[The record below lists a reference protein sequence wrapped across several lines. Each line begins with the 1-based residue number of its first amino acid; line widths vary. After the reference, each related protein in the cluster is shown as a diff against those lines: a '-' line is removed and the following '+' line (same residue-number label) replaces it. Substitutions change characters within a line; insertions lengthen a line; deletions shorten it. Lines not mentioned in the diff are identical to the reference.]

1 VLRLIR
7 RPPYPGELRHELV
20 WSATFLGGGAAAFLW
35 FATGWS
41 LPDCLLMKWTGLPCL
56 GCGGTRSARC
66 LVAFDPWQALL
77 YHPGFTLTVLGLCLW
92 TLYSAYVL
100 VSRDPLRLRI
110 AMDESGRSWL
120 RRGLVAALLVHWVWQ
135 AFYLTRA

>member
-1 VLRLIR
+1 MLRLIR
-7 RPPYPGELRHELV
+7 RPPYPGELRHEVV
-20 WSATFLGGGAAAFLW
+20 WPGVLLGGAAAAFLW
-35 FATGWS
+35 FRTGWS
-41 LPDCLLMKWTGLPCL
+41 LPDCLLMKWAGLPCL

-66 LVAFDPWQALL
+66 LAAFDPWQALL

-110 AMDESGRSWL
+110 AMDEAGRSWL
-120 RRGLVAALLVHWVWQ
+120 RRCLVAGLVLHWVWQ
-135 AFYLTRA
+135 VCYLPRA

>member
-1 VLRLIR
+1 MLRLIR

-20 WSATFLGGGAAAFLW
+20 WSATFLGGAAAAFLW